1 MLLYVYAHTL
11 SKKCR
16 VNILYIIFYSFNIYI
31 APSVSL
37 SFPSS
42 TKLHIMLTA
51 PNGSYS
57 LTYKCTVTEIDM
69 PSNTVTVTELKYPV
83 DGLNPD
89 VNYIVECMSSNGE
102 DSCDSSM
109 DMITRKLLLIFHP
122 NYALYLN
129 KRLNIISLFVLF
141 CYLLYLGFVLLSC
154 ISPQLSKLLNC
165 IKGN

>member
-42 TKLHIMLTA
+42 TQLRIMLTA
-51 PNGSYS
+51 PTGSSS

-69 PSNTVTVTELKYPV
+69 PSKTVTGTELEYTV
-83 DGLNPD
+83 DDLSPN
-89 VNYIVECMSSNGE
+89 VTYIVECMSSNGE
-102 DSCDSSM
+102 YSCDSSM

-122 NYALYLN
+122 NYAL
-129 KRLNIISLFVLF
+129 
-141 CYLLYLGFVLLSC
+141 
-154 ISPQLSKLLNC
+154 SK
-165 IKGN
+165 